1 MRGLKFQNAF
11 GLKTVLTASALAVLA
26 ALIAVFL
33 NSAYYAEKKEKLA
46 FFVHDAALNA
56 DLRLSEVYIR
66 GRDRTTQKELL
77 DVLKVERG
85 MPITA
90 IDLPEARKAVQ
101 RLPWVKTVHIE
112 RRLPHILYIRLT
124 ERTPVAVWQNKGEY
138 RPVDADGQPVETFVK
153 KLNGLPLVLGAD
165 APERTPELLSFL
177 AQEPE
182 LRKRV
187 KAAVRVG
194 RRRWNI
200 LLDDIDKGVTIR
212 LPEKNPAAAWGRLAN
227 LNRTQGILARKVT
240 MIDLRMPDK
249 LIVRLEEDDR
259 AAKTKGAKKSAS

>member
-11 GLKTVLTASALAVLA
+11 GLKTVLTASALAVSA

-259 AAKTKGAKKSAS
+259 TAKTKGAKKSAS